1 MGTRFNDSERI
12 RANYCKQEIRQMLIY
27 RFSMK
32 ELRRIARE
40 QGMPYKRRTAQ
51 YDRHVDEFNWFEN
64 KIYKALSEPIRES
77 IVKHVRMWF
86 EPVDFINLT
95 QEDHNNWNE
104 FEKIIYE
111 IVK

>member
-1 MGTRFNDSERI
+1 MIKSFNDSERI

-40 QGMPYKRRTAQ
+40 QGMPYKRHTAE

-64 KIYKALSEPIRES
+64 KIYNALSESIRNS
-77 IVKHVRMWF
+77 VVKYARMGF
-86 EPVDFINLT
+86 EPVNFIKLT
-95 QEDHNNWNE
+95 QEDYDNSNE